1 MTDHTMR
8 STKKVFDLSKS
19 DAQATKVDP
28 VKVSDF
34 CFDTY
39 SEYCHTL
46 TERCKQFMHTKSG
59 VLVYRR
65 MRVAEVFS
73 YGCRDMKQSL
83 EWQLGALQKSMDYQA
98 DVPNFLE
105 PWYGIGLIGTAFGL
119 DYIWNPGQSPAV
131 KPAFQTIDEALV
143 YDIKPVKYTEVGKHS
158 LEMIEY
164 FLDQTK
170 GRIPMSM
177 GDIQSPFNN
186 ATNIVDTS
194 NFLVSMIIEPEKVLK
209 FLDVLAELEIDF
221 YKEQEKLIGDALVRP
236 GHGFASSHVFKG
248 FGMSDDNVVMVDE
261 ESYMNFVSPSFI
273 KLGKAFGGPV
283 HHSCGNF
290 SDKTG
295 MFLKIEDL
303 KMVDAAFTAE
313 TDPAPNP
320 AAPFSNT
327 LAGTGIILNARMV
340 GDPVIVAETIE
351 SLWQPGMR
359 LLAVTFSPSPK
370 EQKEVY
376 EVIHSFCKDN

>member
-1 MTDHTMR
+1 MMEK
-8 STKKVFDLSKS
+8 TKKIFDSGKS

-34 CFDTY
+34 CFDAY
-39 SEYCHTL
+39 SEYAKKL
-46 TERCKQFMHTKSG
+46 TERCEKFMQAKSG

-73 YGCRDMKQSL
+73 YGCCDMKQSL
-83 EWQLGALQKSMDYQA
+83 EWQLGALKKSMDYPA

-105 PWYGIGLIGTAFGL
+105 PWYGIGMVACSFGIN
-119 DYIWNPGQSPAV
+119 YIWNPGQSPAT
-131 KPAFQTIDEALV
+131 KPAFQTIDEALSF
-143 YDIKPVKYTEVGKHS
+143 DIKPVLQTEVGKHS

-170 GRIPMSM
+170 GKLPMSM

-186 ATNIVDTS
+186 ATNVVDTS
-194 NFLVSMIIEPEKVLK
+194 NFLMSMIMEPDKVVK
-209 FLDVLAELEIDF
+209 FLDVLAELEIEF
-221 YKEQEKLIGDALVRP
+221 YQAQEKLIGNALVRP
-236 GHGFASSHVFKG
+236 GHGFASSHVFEG
-248 FGMSDDNVVMVDE
+248 FGMSDDNVVMIDE
-261 ESYMNFVSPSFI
+261 ESYLNFVSPSFV

-295 MFLKIEDL
+295 MFQKIEGL
-303 KMVDAAFTAE
+303 KMVDAAFTVE
-313 TDPAPNP
+313 TDPSPNP
-320 AAPFSNT
+320 ATPFSNA

-340 GDPVIVAETIE
+340 GDVDVVAEATK
-351 SLWQPGMR
+351 SLWQPGMK
-359 LLAVTFSPSPK
+359 LLAVTFSQSPQ
-370 EQKEVY
+370 EQKEAYDIV
-376 EVIHSFCKDN
+376 HSICK